1 MRTASRL
8 FAILALSFVAIA
20 ALEIYFAVPTAP
32 PPPWTVDNTEF
43 VLGDVPSGKRVVTVH
58 GGLIPLVRL
67 FPFDYPIT
75 NSALSGSGL

>member
-1 MRTASRL
+1 MVRVNSVDTRETIMRTASRL

-58 GGLIPLVRL
+58 GLGRM
-67 FPFDYPIT
+67 
-75 NSALSGSGL
+75 